1 MNYKQFSQNIKTKYP
16 QYQDI
21 DDLELANKMIAKYPV
36 YKEQVQLD
44 DDIQQTE
51 QSPQDESIIQKLL
64 RMDRESAEKAEQ
76 RWRERGVADPDVQ
89 TIPEIAKGALN
100 LASYLPVSAPL
111 KLGKY
116 AKGAYELGLPAALG
130 AGARYIGE
138 REKGQ
143 YAEDA
148 ASTAAKQAATEMAT
162 GALVTPALK
171 LGKASLKK
179 LSEAIPDDLYK
190 KAKQFSQKTSK
201 PLVERIEQLKKLGEK
216 ATESNKKID
225 LKMQKISETAMQSN
239 KKIDADMQAAAK
251 KAIESNKKID
261 TNLQKMAQKAT
272 VENKNTARKIS
283 DTMNKLSQ
291 KFFINNTPE
300 KLATQIKNIPDTT
313 MDALIENQHTKLVNE
328 AIPIVQDDGIKRN
341 REAEALLND
350 FRNRFMSKKSIT
362 KTKLEPSEKDP
373 SILIPKKE
381 KITEYSPIKN
391 RVTFFKEMRLIADKS
406 TFGEGKKSVGQS
418 YARIHKGFNDFLKTK
433 SAQYKDQKELG
444 ESIVNFG
451 KLKPEIDNIYDKN
464 KIQKSL
470 KETLETFDKT
480 PDPDSVRRL
489 DDFLKQAK
497 KHKFKA
503 DIDLRKYKKN
513 LDVMQFEKAGTK
525 GLTKEQIESLPQKDK
540 KTYSKNIELSQLIKA
555 KSKGITKDQ
564 LENLPAKIK
573 NKYLKNIDLKQFEK
587 SGIKGLTNEQIESLP
602 LKSRENY
609 LKNKDLAE
617 LTKEPLFTGTKK
629 AEQVATD
636 PSKMGRIME
645 LLPPELKQNIEIEEA
660 KRSYD
665 ALTSGLTASGEIPYV
680 SPFVSKY
687 FLASQI
693 ARKGLKSPAIQG
705 YAKKVVEGD
714 TAIQPEMIRAGAKLG
729 ARALPRQFFGT
740 DSQRVDAVKNPMTG
754 KVEIIKRDP
763 FAIKRQNSGGIAPR
777 SLQQI
782 RQERGL

>member
-1 MNYKQFSQNIKTKYP
+1 MNYKQFSQNLKTKYP

-21 DDLELANKMIAKYPV
+21 DDLELANKVIAKYPQYAQIV
-36 YKEQVQLD
+36 QFEDQTKEQ
-44 DDIQQTE
+44 IQTE
-51 QSPQDESIIQKLL
+51 QTPQDETIIQKLL
-64 RMDRESAEKAEQ
+64 RLDRESAEKAEQ
-76 RWRERGVADPDVQ
+76 RLRERGVEQDVQ

-100 LASYLPVSAPL
+100 LASYLPVAASL
-111 KLGKY
+111 RLGKL
-116 AKGAYELGLPAALG
+116 AKGAYELGVPAALG

-148 ASTAAKQAATEMAT
+148 ASTAATQAATEIAT
-162 GALVTPALK
+162 GAVVTPALK

-179 LSEAIPDDLYK
+179 LTEAIPDDLYK
-190 KAKQFSQKTSK
+190 KAKQFSQDTAK
-201 PLVERIEQLKKLGEK
+201 PITERIEQLKKLGTK
-216 ATESNKKID
+216 ASETNKKID
-225 LKMQKISETAMQSN
+225 V
-239 KKIDADMQAAAK
+239 D
-251 KAIESNKKID
+251 
-261 TNLQKMAQKAT
+261 LQKMAEKAT
-272 VENKNTARKIS
+272 VENKNTAGKIS
-283 DTMNKLSQ
+283 DTMNKLSK

-373 SILIPKKE
+373 SILMPKKE

-406 TFGEGKKSVGQS
+406 TFGEGKKAVGQS
-418 YARIHKGFNDFLKTK
+418 YARIHKDFNDFLKSK
-433 SAQYKDQKELG
+433 SNQYKDQKELG

-464 KIQKSL
+464 KIQKAI

-497 KHKFKA
+497 KYKYKA
-503 DIDLRKYKKN
+503 DIDLKKYNKN
-513 LDVMQFEKAGTK
+513 LEMMQFEKAGTK
-525 GLTKEQIESLPQKDK
+525 GLTKEQIESLPA
-540 KTYSKNIELSQLIKA
+540 KTK
-555 KSKGITKDQ
+555 
-564 LENLPAKIK
+564 
-573 NKYLKNIDLKQFEK
+573 
-587 SGIKGLTNEQIESLP
+587 
-602 LKSRENY
+602 ENY
-609 LKNKDLAE
+609 LKNQDLSE
-617 LTKEPLFTGTKK
+617 LIKEPLFTGKQK
-629 AEQVATD
+629 AQQVATD
-636 PSKMGRIME
+636 PTKMGRIME
-645 LLPPELKQNIEIEEA
+645 LLPPELRKNIEIEDA
-660 KRSYD
+660 KRMYD
-665 ALTSGLTASGEIPYV
+665 ELTRGLTASGEIPYV

-705 YAKKVVEGD
+705 YAKKLVEGD

-740 DSQRVDAVKNPMTG
+740 DSQRVDAVKNPMPG
-754 KVEIIKRDP
+754 QVEIIKRNP

>member
-1 MNYKQFSQNIKTKYP
+1 MNYKQFSQNLKTKYP

-21 DDLELANKMIAKYPV
+21 DDLELANKVIAKYPQYAQIV
-36 YKEQVQLD
+36 QFEDQTKEQ
-44 DDIQQTE
+44 IQTE
-51 QSPQDESIIQKLL
+51 QTPQDETIIQKLL
-64 RMDRESAEKAEQ
+64 RLDRESAEKAEQ
-76 RWRERGVADPDVQ
+76 RLRERGVEQDVQ

-100 LASYLPVSAPL
+100 LASYLPVAASL
-111 KLGKY
+111 RLGKL
-116 AKGAYELGLPAALG
+116 AKGAYELGVPAALG

-148 ASTAAKQAATEMAT
+148 ASTAATQAATEIAT
-162 GALVTPALK
+162 GAVVTPALK

-179 LSEAIPDDLYK
+179 LTEAIPDDLYK
-190 KAKQFSQKTSK
+190 KAKQFSQDTAK
-201 PLVERIEQLKKLGEK
+201 PITERIEQLKKLGTK
-216 ATESNKKID
+216 ASETNKKID
-225 LKMQKISETAMQSN
+225 V
-239 KKIDADMQAAAK
+239 D
-251 KAIESNKKID
+251 
-261 TNLQKMAQKAT
+261 LQKMAEKAT
-272 VENKNTARKIS
+272 VENKNTAGKIS
-283 DTMNKLSQ
+283 DTMNKLSK

-300 KLATQIKNIPDTT
+300 KLSNQIKNIPDTT

-373 SILIPKKE
+373 SILMPKKE

-406 TFGEGKKSVGQS
+406 TFGEGKKAVGQS
-418 YARIHKGFNDFLKTK
+418 YARIHKDFNDFLKSK
-433 SAQYKDQKELG
+433 SNQYKDQKELG

-464 KIQKSL
+464 KIQKAI

-497 KHKFKA
+497 KYKYKA
-503 DIDLRKYKKN
+503 DIDLKKYNKN
-513 LDVMQFEKAGTK
+513 LEMMQFEKAGTK
-525 GLTKEQIESLPQKDK
+525 GLTKEQIESLPA
-540 KTYSKNIELSQLIKA
+540 KT
-555 KSKGITKDQ
+555 
-564 LENLPAKIK
+564 
-573 NKYLKNIDLKQFEK
+573 
-587 SGIKGLTNEQIESLP
+587 
-602 LKSRENY
+602 RENY
-609 LKNKDLAE
+609 LKNQDLSE
-617 LTKEPLFTGTKK
+617 LIKEPLFTGKQK
-629 AEQVATD
+629 AQQVATD
-636 PSKMGRIME
+636 PTKMGRIME
-645 LLPPELKQNIEIEEA
+645 LLPPELRKNIEIEDA
-660 KRSYD
+660 KRMYD
-665 ALTSGLTASGEIPYV
+665 ELTRGLTASGEIPYV

-705 YAKKVVEGD
+705 YAKKLVEGD

-740 DSQRVDAVKNPMTG
+740 DSQRVDAVKNPMPG
-754 KVEIIKRDP
+754 QVEIIKRNP

>member
-1 MNYKQFSQNIKTKYP
+1 
-16 QYQDI
+16 
-21 DDLELANKMIAKYPV
+21 L
-36 YKEQVQLD
+36 
-44 DDIQQTE
+44 
-51 QSPQDESIIQKLL
+51 
-64 RMDRESAEKAEQ
+64 
-76 RWRERGVADPDVQ
+76 
-89 TIPEIAKGALN
+89 
-100 LASYLPVSAPL
+100 
-111 KLGKY
+111 

-148 ASTAAKQAATEMAT
+148 ASTAATQAATEMAT
-162 GALVTPALK
+162 GAVVTPALK
-171 LGKASLKK
+171 LGKATLKK

-190 KAKQFSQKTSK
+190 KAKQFSQDTAK
-201 PLVERIEQLKKLGEK
+201 PITERIEQLKKLGIK
-216 ATESNKKID
+216 ANETNKKID
-225 LKMQKISETAMQSN
+225 V
-239 KKIDADMQAAAK
+239 D
-251 KAIESNKKID
+251 
-261 TNLQKMAQKAT
+261 LQKMAEKAT
-272 VENKNTARKIS
+272 VENKSTAGKIS
-283 DTMNKLSQ
+283 DTMNKLSK

-300 KLATQIKNIPDTT
+300 KLSNQIKNIPDTT

-373 SILIPKKE
+373 SILMPKKE

-406 TFGEGKKSVGQS
+406 TFGEGKKAVGQS
-418 YARIHKGFNDFLKTK
+418 YARIHKDFNDFLKSK
-433 SAQYKDQKELG
+433 STQYKDQKELG

-451 KLKPEIDNIYDKN
+451 KLKPEIDNTYDKN
-464 KIQKSL
+464 KIQKAI

-480 PDPDSVRRL
+480 PDTDSVRRL

-497 KHKFKA
+497 KYKYKA
-503 DIDLRKYKKN
+503 DIDLKKYNKN

-525 GLTKEQIESLPQKDK
+525 GLTKEQIESLPA
-540 KTYSKNIELSQLIKA
+540 KT
-555 KSKGITKDQ
+555 
-564 LENLPAKIK
+564 
-573 NKYLKNIDLKQFEK
+573 
-587 SGIKGLTNEQIESLP
+587 
-602 LKSRENY
+602 RENY
-609 LKNKDLAE
+609 LKNQDLSE
-617 LTKEPLFTGTKK
+617 LIKEPLFTGKQK
-629 AEQVATD
+629 AQQVATD
-636 PSKMGRIME
+636 PTKMGRIME
-645 LLPPELKQNIEIEEA
+645 LLPPELRKNIEIEDA
-660 KRSYD
+660 KRMYD
-665 ALTSGLTASGEIPYV
+665 ELTRGLTASGEIPYV
-680 SPFVSKY
+680 SPFVSRY

-705 YAKKVVEGD
+705 YAKELVEGD
-714 TAIQPEMIRAGAKLG
+714 TAIKPEMIRAGAKLG

-740 DSQRVDAVKNPMTG
+740 DSQRVDAARNPMTG
-754 KVEIIKRDP
+754 QVEIKKRDP

>member
-1 MNYKQFSQNIKTKYP
+1 MNYKQFSQNLKTKYP

-21 DDLELANKMIAKYPV
+21 DDLELANKVIAKYPQYAQIV
-36 YKEQVQLD
+36 QFEDQTKEQ
-44 DDIQQTE
+44 IQTE
-51 QSPQDESIIQKLL
+51 QTPQDETIIQKLL
-64 RMDRESAEKAEQ
+64 RLDRESAEKAEQ
-76 RWRERGVADPDVQ
+76 RLRERGVEQDVQ

-100 LASYLPVSAPL
+100 LASYLPVAASL
-111 KLGKY
+111 RLGKL
-116 AKGAYELGLPAALG
+116 AKGAYELGVPAALG

-148 ASTAAKQAATEMAT
+148 ASTAATQAATEIAT
-162 GALVTPALK
+162 GAVVTPALK

-179 LSEAIPDDLYK
+179 LTEAIPDDLYK
-190 KAKQFSQKTSK
+190 KAKQFSQDTAK
-201 PLVERIEQLKKLGEK
+201 PITERIEQLKKLGTK
-216 ATESNKKID
+216 ASETNKKID
-225 LKMQKISETAMQSN
+225 V
-239 KKIDADMQAAAK
+239 D
-251 KAIESNKKID
+251 
-261 TNLQKMAQKAT
+261 LQKMAEKAT
-272 VENKNTARKIS
+272 VENKNTAGKIS
-283 DTMNKLSQ
+283 DTMNKLSK

-300 KLATQIKNIPDTT
+300 KLSNQIKNIPDTT

-373 SILIPKKE
+373 SILMPKKE

-406 TFGEGKKSVGQS
+406 TFGEGKKAVGQS
-418 YARIHKGFNDFLKTK
+418 YARIHKDFNDFLKSK
-433 SAQYKDQKELG
+433 SNQYKDQKELG

-464 KIQKSL
+464 KIQKAI

-497 KHKFKA
+497 KYKYKA
-503 DIDLRKYKKN
+503 DIDLKKYNKN
-513 LDVMQFEKAGTK
+513 LEMMQFEKAGTK
-525 GLTKEQIESLPQKDK
+525 GLTKEQIESLPA
-540 KTYSKNIELSQLIKA
+540 KTK
-555 KSKGITKDQ
+555 
-564 LENLPAKIK
+564 
-573 NKYLKNIDLKQFEK
+573 
-587 SGIKGLTNEQIESLP
+587 
-602 LKSRENY
+602 ENY
-609 LKNKDLAE
+609 LKNQDLSE
-617 LTKEPLFTGTKK
+617 LIKEPLFTGKQK
-629 AEQVATD
+629 AQQVATD
-636 PSKMGRIME
+636 PTKMGRIME
-645 LLPPELKQNIEIEEA
+645 LLPPELRKNIEIEDA
-660 KRSYD
+660 KRMYD
-665 ALTSGLTASGEIPYV
+665 ELTRGLTASGEIPYV

-705 YAKKVVEGD
+705 YAKKLVEGD

-740 DSQRVDAVKNPMTG
+740 DSQRVDAVKNPMPG
-754 KVEIIKRDP
+754 QVEIIKRNP

>member
-1 MNYKQFSQNIKTKYP
+1 MNYKQFSQNLKTKYP

-21 DDLELANKMIAKYPV
+21 DDLELANKVIAKYPQYAQIV
-36 YKEQVQLD
+36 QFEDQTKEQ
-44 DDIQQTE
+44 IQTE
-51 QSPQDESIIQKLL
+51 QTPQDETIIQKLL
-64 RMDRESAEKAEQ
+64 RLDRESAEKAEQ
-76 RWRERGVADPDVQ
+76 RLRERGVEQDVQ

-100 LASYLPVSAPL
+100 LASYLPVAASL
-111 KLGKY
+111 RLGKL
-116 AKGAYELGLPAALG
+116 AKGAYELGVPAALG

-148 ASTAAKQAATEMAT
+148 ASTAATQAATEIAT
-162 GALVTPALK
+162 GAVVTPALK

-179 LSEAIPDDLYK
+179 LTEAIPDDLYK
-190 KAKQFSQKTSK
+190 KAKQFSQDTAK
-201 PLVERIEQLKKLGEK
+201 PITERIEQLKKLGTK
-216 ATESNKKID
+216 ASETNKKID
-225 LKMQKISETAMQSN
+225 V
-239 KKIDADMQAAAK
+239 D
-251 KAIESNKKID
+251 
-261 TNLQKMAQKAT
+261 LQKMAEKAT
-272 VENKNTARKIS
+272 VENKNTAGKIS
-283 DTMNKLSQ
+283 DTMNKLSK

-300 KLATQIKNIPDTT
+300 KLSNQIKNIPDTT

-373 SILIPKKE
+373 SILMPKKE

-406 TFGEGKKSVGQS
+406 TFGEGKKAVGQS
-418 YARIHKGFNDFLKTK
+418 YARIHKDFNDFLKSK
-433 SAQYKDQKELG
+433 SNQYKDQKELG

-464 KIQKSL
+464 KIQKAI

-497 KHKFKA
+497 KYKYKA
-503 DIDLRKYKKN
+503 NIDLKKYNKN
-513 LDVMQFEKAGTK
+513 LEMMQFEKAGTK
-525 GLTKEQIESLPQKDK
+525 GLTKEQIESLPA
-540 KTYSKNIELSQLIKA
+540 KT
-555 KSKGITKDQ
+555 
-564 LENLPAKIK
+564 
-573 NKYLKNIDLKQFEK
+573 
-587 SGIKGLTNEQIESLP
+587 
-602 LKSRENY
+602 RENY
-609 LKNKDLAE
+609 LKNQDLSE
-617 LTKEPLFTGTKK
+617 LIKEPLFTGKQK
-629 AEQVATD
+629 AQQVATD
-636 PSKMGRIME
+636 PTKMGRIME
-645 LLPPELKQNIEIEEA
+645 LLPPELRKNIEIEDA
-660 KRSYD
+660 KRMYD
-665 ALTSGLTASGEIPYV
+665 ELTRGLTASGEIPYV

-705 YAKKVVEGD
+705 YAKKLVEGD

-740 DSQRVDAVKNPMTG
+740 DSQRVDAVKNPMPG
-754 KVEIIKRDP
+754 QVEIIKRNP

>member
-16 QYQDI
+16 QYQNI
-21 DDLELANKMIAKYPV
+21 DDLELANKIIAKYPQ
-36 YKEQVQLD
+36 YQEQVEFD
-44 DDIQQTE
+44 DVIE
-51 QSPQDESIIQKLL
+51 QPPQDENIIQKLL
-64 RMDRESAEKAEQ
+64 RLDRESAEKAEQ

-111 KLGKY
+111 SAGKW
-116 AKGAYELGLPAALG
+116 AKGAYELGLPAAFG

-148 ASTAAKQAATEMAT
+148 AGTAAKQAATEMAT

-190 KAKQFSQKTSK
+190 KAKQFSQDTAK
-201 PLVERIEQLKKLGEK
+201 PITERIEQLKKLGTK
-216 ATESNKKID
+216 ASETNKKID
-225 LKMQKISETAMQSN
+225 V
-239 KKIDADMQAAAK
+239 D
-251 KAIESNKKID
+251 
-261 TNLQKMAQKAT
+261 LQKMAEKAT
-272 VENKNTARKIS
+272 VENKNTAGKIS
-283 DTMNKLSQ
+283 DTMNKLSK

-300 KLATQIKNIPDTT
+300 KLSDQIKNIPDTT

-328 AIPIVQDDGIKRN
+328 AIPIVQEDGIKRN

-373 SILIPKKE
+373 SILMPKKE

-406 TFGEGKKSVGQS
+406 TFGEGKKAVGQS
-418 YARIHKGFNDFLKTK
+418 YARIHKDFNDFLKSK
-433 SAQYKDQKELG
+433 STQYKDQKELG

-451 KLKPEIDNIYDKN
+451 KLKPEIDNTYDKN
-464 KIQKSL
+464 KIQKAI

-497 KHKFKA
+497 KYKYKA
-503 DIDLRKYKKN
+503 DIDLKKYNKN

-525 GLTKEQIESLPQKDK
+525 GLTKEQIESLPA
-540 KTYSKNIELSQLIKA
+540 KTRK
-555 KSKGITKDQ
+555 
-564 LENLPAKIK
+564 
-573 NKYLKNIDLKQFEK
+573 
-587 SGIKGLTNEQIESLP
+587 
-602 LKSRENY
+602 NY
-609 LKNKDLAE
+609 LKNQDLSE
-617 LTKEPLFTGTKK
+617 LIKEPLFTGKQK
-629 AEQVATD
+629 AQQVATD
-636 PSKMGRIME
+636 PTKMGRIME
-645 LLPPELKQNIEIEEA
+645 LLPPELRKNIEIEDA
-660 KRSYD
+660 KRMYD
-665 ALTSGLTASGEIPYV
+665 ELTRGLTASGEIPYV
-680 SPFVSKY
+680 SPFVSQY

-705 YAKKVVEGD
+705 YAKKLVEGD
-714 TAIQPEMIRAGAKLG
+714 TAIKPEMIRAGAKLG

-754 KVEIIKRDP
+754 QVEIKKRDP

>member
-1 MNYKQFSQNIKTKYP
+1 MNYKQFSQNLKTKYP

-21 DDLELANKMIAKYPV
+21 DDLELANKVIAKYPQYAQIV
-36 YKEQVQLD
+36 QFEDQTKEQ
-44 DDIQQTE
+44 IQTE
-51 QSPQDESIIQKLL
+51 QTPQDETIIQKLL
-64 RMDRESAEKAEQ
+64 RLDRESAEKAEQ
-76 RWRERGVADPDVQ
+76 RLRERGVEQDVQ

-100 LASYLPVSAPL
+100 LASYLPVAASL
-111 KLGKY
+111 RLGKL
-116 AKGAYELGLPAALG
+116 AKGAYELGVPAALG

-148 ASTAAKQAATEMAT
+148 ASTAATQAATEIAT
-162 GALVTPALK
+162 GAVVTPALK

-179 LSEAIPDDLYK
+179 LTEAIPDDLYK
-190 KAKQFSQKTSK
+190 KAKQFSQDTAK
-201 PLVERIEQLKKLGEK
+201 PITERIEQLKKLGTK
-216 ATESNKKID
+216 ASETNKKID
-225 LKMQKISETAMQSN
+225 V
-239 KKIDADMQAAAK
+239 D
-251 KAIESNKKID
+251 
-261 TNLQKMAQKAT
+261 LQKMAEKAT
-272 VENKNTARKIS
+272 VENKNTAGKIS
-283 DTMNKLSQ
+283 DTMNKLSK

-300 KLATQIKNIPDTT
+300 KLSNQIKNIPDTT

-373 SILIPKKE
+373 SILMPKKE

-406 TFGEGKKSVGQS
+406 TFGEGKKAVGQS
-418 YARIHKGFNDFLKTK
+418 YARIHKDFNDFLKSK
-433 SAQYKDQKELG
+433 STQYKDQKELG

-464 KIQKSL
+464 KIQKAI

-497 KHKFKA
+497 KYKYKA
-503 DIDLRKYKKN
+503 DIDLKKYNKN
-513 LDVMQFEKAGTK
+513 LEMMQFEKAGTK
-525 GLTKEQIESLPQKDK
+525 GLTKEQIESLPA
-540 KTYSKNIELSQLIKA
+540 KTK
-555 KSKGITKDQ
+555 
-564 LENLPAKIK
+564 
-573 NKYLKNIDLKQFEK
+573 
-587 SGIKGLTNEQIESLP
+587 
-602 LKSRENY
+602 ENY
-609 LKNKDLAE
+609 LKNQDLSE
-617 LTKEPLFTGTKK
+617 LIKEPLFTGKQK
-629 AEQVATD
+629 AQQVATD
-636 PSKMGRIME
+636 PTKMGRIME
-645 LLPPELKQNIEIEEA
+645 LLPPELRKNIEIEDA
-660 KRSYD
+660 KRMYD
-665 ALTSGLTASGEIPYV
+665 ELTRGLTASGEIPYV

-705 YAKKVVEGD
+705 YAKKLVEGD

-740 DSQRVDAVKNPMTG
+740 DSQRVDAVKNPMPG
-754 KVEIIKRDP
+754 QVEIIKRNP